1 MKNPRRVE
9 AGRRNR
15 ALRPPLSVQSK
26 QRLQDAIQRHKPWLK
41 STGPRTARGKQ
52 RVAANG
58 RLSKRAK
65 KPKAQNLL
73 MMAKSLAKSISELR
87 RSCYIDVQQQSL
99 RDGTEVAERLKEVLF
114 GTSLQHSR
122 HLAAELNQ
130 MLRTA
135 EESEN

>member
-1 MKNPRRVE
+1 M
-9 AGRRNR
+9 
-15 ALRPPLSVQSK
+15 
-26 QRLQDAIQRHKPWLK
+26 
-41 STGPRTARGKQ
+41 
-52 RVAANG
+52 AANG

-73 MMAKSLAKSISELR
+73 MMAKSLVKSISELR

-130 MLRTA
+130 ILRAA